1 MRFNSCNLGDKAI
14 LRGLGNRE
22 DEAGAEAAFISSLFQ
37 SLQTSPTLP
46 AHTSLTRRKKKS
58 KKKRKEKRP
67 AADADRVKHLTA
79 KVTVNWPDMMV
90 SVMLRLFRD
99 RPRDWREEDEDVL
112 EVSEGGR
119 AVLMGVAVGVA
130 LPLDLSWSFSALSV
144 SISFC
149 WSTRDLKKKK
159 KKKEFERKSKSA
171 SAAGSD
177 STAWAGLCC
186 YSESVLLELKAISAF
201 FDLQGPLCS
210 EGWGSDKEP
219 YTWSPD
225 LRWDY
230 RLPQTRQPNVCGNPL
245 NRRRLRGRSLT
256 ARCFVEREK
265 KKRWTI
271 HFELRR
277 AARCSRA
284 PVRDM

>member
-22 DEAGAEAAFISSLFQ
+22 DEAGAGELLSFQ
-37 SLQTSPTLP
+37 VCFNHFNLANASCSHL
-46 AHTSLTRRKKKS
+46 AHQKKKKKQE
-58 KKKRKEKRP
+58 KKKRKTSRCWCWSSQTL
-67 AADADRVKHLTA
+67 D
-79 KVTVNWPDMMV
+79 
-90 SVMLRLFRD
+90 
-99 RPRDWREEDEDVL
+99 
-112 EVSEGGR
+112 SEGDGELTWHDGVRDVEVVQGQAQGLTRGGRGR
-119 AVLMGVAVGVA
+119 AGGLGGRPGRFDGRGGRRGVAAGLELIVLG
-130 LPLDLSWSFSALSV
+130 LERLDLVLLVDKRF
-144 SISFC
+144 
-149 WSTRDLKKKK
+149 KKKE

-245 NRRRLRGRSLT
+245 NRRRLRGCSLT

-265 KKRWTI
+265 KKTLNNPLWT
-271 HFELRR
+271 ETGSTL
-277 AARCSRA
+277 
-284 PVRDM
+284 